1 MRRWHSSE
9 SEKEDGIAGGTSS
22 GKYGRITDGFVG
34 WNFVIIRLIT
44 WNHKVNHVISGN
56 YLGYI
61 ALLVLKHGLVIRLII
76 KILILQGGES
86 DVCWKRPWYHV

>member
-9 SEKEDGIAGGTSS
+9 SEEEDGIAGGTGS

-44 WNHKVNHVISGN
+44 WNHKVNHGISGN
-56 YLGYI
+56 YLGSYST
-61 ALLVLKHGLVIRLII
+61 ASFKTWTCD
-76 KILILQGGES
+76 KT
-86 DVCWKRPWYHV
+86 YHKKY